1 MSKFLLGQI
10 GSPRDYNVAKF
21 LYNEN
26 LLEQLIVDTY
36 FSKDSLIG
44 KLPVIG
50 ERLAVKLRKYDIGFP
65 LDKVSYDWL
74 GALTMRA
81 LQRYSTNINAY
92 TFANKRLN
100 KRLVKYAAGKEPGKY
115 YGFDTS
121 SMEFLSWGK
130 EKGWTGYLEQCVAP
144 RSSQI
149 AMWQLFT
156 EKYGIDSKAE
166 IEQCVVQQQRERKEW
181 VYASHIIVPSG
192 YVKAEL
198 LKDGGVEADKI
209 HVVNYGYTPT
219 ANKDKIRE
227 VIEKKLNDPF
237 KSINI
242 LFAGNG
248 GYRKG
253 IADMLTLAAGLKD
266 ENMTFYIAG
275 KLEPEAKKLLADYK
289 YANVIYLG
297 KLSKE
302 VLNDQYLAADMFFF
316 SILPRRIGDGAA
328 GSDGLGFAHNNHLS
342 KRKCG

>member
-26 LLEQLIVDTY
+26 LLQQLVVDTY
-36 FSKDSLIG
+36 FSKDSLMA
-44 KLPVIG
+44 KMPVFG

-65 LDKVSYDWL
+65 LEKVSYDWL

-81 LQRYSTNINAY
+81 LQKYSTNINAY

-100 KRLVKYAAGKEPGKY
+100 KRLIKYAANKPPGKY

-121 SMEFLSWGK
+121 SMEFLCWGK
-130 EKGWTGYLEQCVAP
+130 DKGWTGYLEQCVAP

-149 AMWQLFT
+149 AMWQLFS
-156 EKYGIDSKAE
+156 EKYGIYSKDE
-166 IEQCVVQQQRERKEW
+166 IEQCLVQQERERKEW
-181 VYASHIIVPSG
+181 VYASKIIVPSD

-198 LKDGGVEADKI
+198 LKDGSVEADKI

-219 ANKDKIRE
+219 ADKDTIRDA
-227 VIEKKLNDPF
+227 IQKKVSDPS
-237 KSINI
+237 KTINI
-242 LFAGNG
+242 FFAGNG

-253 IADMLTLAAGLKD
+253 ITDMLTLAAGLKG
-266 ENMTFYIAG
+266 ENITFYIAG

-316 SILPRRIGDGAA
+316 PSYLE
-328 GSDGLGFAHNNHLS
+328 GSAMVLQEAMGWGFAHNNHLS